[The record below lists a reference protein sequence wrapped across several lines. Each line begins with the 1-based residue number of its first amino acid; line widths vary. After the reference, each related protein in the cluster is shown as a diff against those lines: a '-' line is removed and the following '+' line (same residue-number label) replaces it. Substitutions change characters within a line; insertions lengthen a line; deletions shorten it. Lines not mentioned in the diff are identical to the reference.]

1 MPCHRQT
8 SLRSKIRTG
17 FVTQT
22 LAAVPNN
29 PQHSNPHTTCNR
41 HTTIPPPA
49 LPSGRYRFGVYKDPF
64 GQIWSVSN
72 SSTGHLE
79 DVPKELARKIVPFVS
94 VRDCAGYMTFLA
106 EALGATVAYPPAKD
120 PTGKVRRVC
129 RRRRR

>member
-1 MPCHRQT
+1 MHT
-8 SLRSKIRTG
+8 DV
-17 FVTQT
+17 VTET
-22 LAAVPNN
+22 HATVSNN
-29 PQHSNPHTTCNR
+29 THTTCNR
-41 HTTIPPPA
+41 HTTTTTIPLVT

-106 EALGATVAYPPAKD
+106 EAFGATVAYPPAKD
-120 PTGKVRRVC
+120 PTGKVC
-129 RRRRR
+129 M